1 MTYIYDKNISYDIY
15 DKLKIGMNY
24 ICIIHK
30 YIFFLVCPM
39 FSLLLLNIDIHIS
52 PLGFGSLENPDQYSY
67 LSWFLTYN

>member
-39 FSLLLLNIDIHIS
+39 FSLLL
-52 PLGFGSLENPDQYSY
+52 PLVLGLWRTLTNTVIYHGS
-67 LSWFLTYN
+67 